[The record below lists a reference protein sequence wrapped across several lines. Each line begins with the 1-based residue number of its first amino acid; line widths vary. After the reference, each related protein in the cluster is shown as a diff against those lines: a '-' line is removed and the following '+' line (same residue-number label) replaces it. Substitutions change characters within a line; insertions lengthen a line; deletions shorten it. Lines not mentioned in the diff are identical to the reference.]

1 MNRVVQKQIVK
12 TLCGEYVDADK
23 LQEVLTEVA
32 GKGEITYDMTIAA
45 ALILSGK
52 FPDIPLNKFHITGNN
67 ELLHASEYNR
77 IKDIV
82 YYDVL
87 KVEKDGKGNR
97 TFLWKEQHG
106 VMSYAKWQD
115 DWNHPAKHKLLNI
128 NDKDSAIDIWLQTS
142 TMYQQKSI
150 VDQPVIR

>member
-1 MNRVVQKQIVK
+1 MNKVVQKTIVK
-12 TLCGEYVDADK
+12 TLCGECINADR
-23 LQEVLTEVA
+23 LQEVLTEIA

-52 FPDIPLNKFHITGNN
+52 FPDISVNKFHVTNDN

-87 KVEKDGKGNR
+87 KVEKDGKRNK

-115 DWNHPAKHKLLNI
+115 DWNHPAKQKLLNV

-142 TMYQQKSI
+142 TIYQQKSI

>member
-1 MNRVVQKQIVK
+1 MNKVVQKTIVK
-12 TLCGEYVDADK
+12 ALCGECINADR

-106 VMSYAKWQD
+106 VMPYTKWQD
-115 DWNHPAKHKLLNI
+115 NWNHSAKSKLLNI

>member
-12 TLCGEYVDADK
+12 TLCGDSIDADR
-23 LQEVLTEVA
+23 LQEVLTEIA
-32 GKGEITYDMTIAA
+32 GKGEVTYDMTITA

-52 FPDIPLNKFHITGNN
+52 FPDIPLNKFHITNNN
-67 ELLHASEYNR
+67 ELLHANEYNR
-77 IKDIV
+77 IKDII

-97 TFLWKEQHG
+97 IFSWKEQHG
-106 VMSYAKWQD
+106 VMSYTKWQD
-115 DWNHPAKHKLLNI
+115 DWNHPAKHKLLNV